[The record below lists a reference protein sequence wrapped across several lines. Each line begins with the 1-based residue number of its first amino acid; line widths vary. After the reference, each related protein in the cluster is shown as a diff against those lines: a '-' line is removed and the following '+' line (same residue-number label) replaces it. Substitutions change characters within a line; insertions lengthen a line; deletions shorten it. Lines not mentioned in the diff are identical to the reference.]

1 MTIDQKKRFSKPLKL
16 VLTVGA
22 SIFFSEALV
31 MLFISTIPEMSRFTE
46 AIVDAAL
53 LSVFVFP
60 LLYVFLF
67 RPMLR
72 YIDGQAETEG
82 ELKASKIELERRLVE
97 LEQTHRA
104 LEESEDQYKVLFNNN
119 PNPMW
124 IYDLETLRFLLVNEA
139 AVIVYGYSRAEFLSM
154 TIKEIRPSEDVPAL
168 LENVAHVTEG
178 LDEAGVWRHLR
189 KDGSVILVEIT
200 SHTIEFNGRRGEV
213 VLAYDVTRR
222 KSAED
227 ELQRHK
233 NMLEAIVEERTSE
246 VQQANEELS
255 IRAAA
260 LEQKNRD
267 IALLSQMNSLHQVC
281 NTSEEAYAV
290 VTSSAQQLF
299 PDDAGMLMITNVDNG
314 LLECVAVWGL
324 LEKAAGGLTVDDCW
338 ALRRGQGHVFRREG
352 IDLRCNHAGEAGPY
366 ICVPLVAHGTTM
378 GVFHLRVS
386 LPFDSPY
393 FEEAMN
399 DRQQLSQTVA
409 EQVSISLSNIRLR
422 ETLKSM
428 SIHDPLTGLFN
439 RRYMEEFFRRE
450 IHVANRKGTQ
460 VGVIMLDIDHFKRFN
475 DTLGHEAGD
484 ALLKELAKFLRKYC
498 RDSDVVCRYGGEEFV
513 IVMPEASL
521 DVATGRAEA
530 LRESVKLLRLD
541 YEGMR
546 SAGSISISLGVA
558 VFPEHGVSIER
569 VLRSADDAMYRAK
582 RGGRDRVCVAE

>member
-1 MTIDQKKRFSKPLKL
+1 MTIEQKKRFSKPLKL

-31 MLFISTIPEMSRFTE
+31 MFFISTIPEMSRFTE
-46 AIVDAAL
+46 AIVDSTL

-60 LLYVFLF
+60 LLYLFLF

-72 YIDGQAETEG
+72 YIDGQAEIEE
-82 ELKASKIELERRLVE
+82 ELKASKIELERRVVE

-104 LEESEDQYKVLFNNN
+104 LEESEEQYKHLFNSN

-139 AVIVYGYSRAEFLSM
+139 AVIVYGYSRGEFLSM
-154 TIKEIRPSEDVPAL
+154 TIKDIRPIDDVPAL
-168 LENVAHVTEG
+168 LENVANVTEG

-189 KDGSVILVEIT
+189 KDGSLILVEIT
-200 SHTIEFNGRRGEV
+200 SHTIDFDGRRAEV
-213 VLAYDVTRR
+213 VLAYDVTKR
-222 KSAED
+222 KTAEE

-246 VQQANEELS
+246 IQQINEELS

-267 IALLSQMNSLHQVC
+267 IELLSQMNSLHQVC
-281 NTSEEAYAV
+281 NTTEEACAV
-290 VTSSAQQLF
+290 VTSSAHQIFL
-299 PDDAGMLMITNVDNG
+299 DDAGVLLIINPDNG
-314 LLECVAVWGL
+314 MLERAAVWGG
-324 LEKAAGGLTVDDCW
+324 LEQGEASLTVDDCW
-338 ALRRGQGHVFRREG
+338 ALRRGQAHVFRKEG
-352 IDLRCNHAGEAGPY
+352 TDLRCSHAGGTGPY

-386 LPFDSPY
+386 VPFDSPY
-393 FEEAMN
+393 FEDAMN
-399 DRQQLSQTVA
+399 DRQQLAHTVA

-422 ETLKSM
+422 ETLRSM

-450 IHVANRKGTQ
+450 VHVANRKGTQ

-475 DTLGHEAGD
+475 DTLGHDAGD
-484 ALLKELAKFLRKYC
+484 ALLKELGKFLRKNC

-513 IVMPEASL
+513 IVMPEATI
-521 DVATGRAEA
+521 DVTTGRAEA
-530 LRESVKLLRLD
+530 IRENVKLLRLD

-546 SAGSISISLGVA
+546 SAGSIAVSLGVA
-558 VFPEHGVSIER
+558 VFPEHGVTIER
-569 VLRSADDAMYRAK
+569 VLKSADDAMYKAK
-582 RGGRDRVCVAE
+582 RGGRDRVCIAE